1 MKPLFISAAL
11 LSCATNA
18 NVLDN
23 LPDNYAF
30 ATKADFINA
39 VEFNI
44 KKDWIQ
50 LISGE
55 IIFGELEELLDDE
68 IFFDSDDLG
77 YLVIDLEDVARINS
91 HSPKTI
97 HLLKFGTFSGAFS
110 FDGDM
115 IVIGDQMFRKASKRD
130 IVSITRFAST
140 ESERWENEIGFGANI
155 NSGNNSSKEFTGKMT
170 SLRTEANSRLRMSY
184 LGTVRQDTG
193 GLNSRNHR
201 FLGSYSIYYSASY
214 FLRPIALEM
223 SQSTP
228 QNIKLQSAVS
238 AQVGYD
244 IYNDTERT
252 WEVSI
257 GPSWVYTKFDTVDE
271 GLNSAGSSLGVSIS
285 SFYEMDLGKDID
297 LSHTYSLTTN
307 NEAAGGIMHHNL
319 LSLSL
324 DLTEVVE
331 MEVDFVWDRTEK
343 PVAKLNGDT
352 PKKDDLRLSF
362 GVGIEF

>member
-1 MKPLFISAAL
+1 M
-11 LSCATNA
+11 
-18 NVLDN
+18 
-23 LPDNYAF
+23 
-30 ATKADFINA
+30 DFNS
-39 VEFNI
+39 ER
-44 KKDWIQ
+44 DWVQ
-50 LISGE
+50 LVSGE
-55 IIFGELEELLDDE
+55 VIFGELEELLDNE
-68 IFFDSDDLG
+68 ISFDSDELG
-77 YLVIDLEDVARINS
+77 DLVIDIDDVARINS
-91 HSPKTI
+91 HSSKTI
-97 HLLKFGTFSGAFS
+97 HLLKYGTFSGAFS
-110 FDGDM
+110 FDGET
-115 IVIGDQMFRKASKRD
+115 IVIGQKMFRRASKTD
-130 IVSITRFAST
+130 IVSITRFANN

-201 FLGSYSIYYSASY
+201 FVGGYSIYYSTSY
-214 FLRPIALEM
+214 FLRPIALDV

-228 QNIKLQSAVS
+228 QNIKLQSAFS

-244 IYNDTERT
+244 IHSDIHRK

-257 GPSWVYTKFDTVDE
+257 GPSWVYTKFDKVHD
-271 GLNSAGSSLGVSIS
+271 GIDSSGSSLGVSIS
-285 SFYEMDLGKDID
+285 SYYEVDLGKDMD

-307 NEAAGGIMHHNL
+307 NESAGGVMHHNL

-343 PVAKLNGDT
+343 PVAKPSGDR
-352 PKKDDLRLSF
+352 PEKDDLRLSF